1 MTKDHNHDL
10 QEYRLVELLRQLHS
24 SRVYIKPFT
33 ITITITITSMITK
46 KITTKSS
53 YAKFTPQG
61 SVSSHFQHV
70 LQGPRG
76 MGLFANWNT
85 YVSHQIGRK
94 REYKSKSAQTR
105 VNIFLPRAIAR
116 FGVFIVE
123 DVILGYLVA
132 QQDNLCIDHIS
143 NPNLREEYSI
153 FLC

>member
-1 MTKDHNHDL
+1 MTNDHNYDL
-10 QEYRLVELLRQLHS
+10 QEYHLVELLRQLHS

-53 YAKFTPQG
+53 YAKSTPQG

-85 YVSHQIGRK
+85 YVSHQIGGK

-105 VNIFLPRAIAR
+105 VNIFLPWGYCKIQYIYSRR
-116 FGVFIVE
+116 CHFRLFGC
-123 DVILGYLVA
+123 
-132 QQDNLCIDHIS
+132 QT
-143 NPNLREEYSI
+143 R
-153 FLC
+153 